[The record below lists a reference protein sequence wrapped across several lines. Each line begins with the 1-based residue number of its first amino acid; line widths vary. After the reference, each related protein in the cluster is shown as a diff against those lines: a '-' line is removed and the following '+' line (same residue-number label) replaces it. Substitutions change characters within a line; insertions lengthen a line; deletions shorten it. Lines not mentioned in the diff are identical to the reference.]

1 MHKRVDPLTKAMI
14 QQAKRTA
21 ANQATDQVVKLM
33 LALPVYVL
41 HDKCG
46 WGKVRCERLADQML
60 ELYDA
65 YQSGYVT
72 IEDLLQVLEDEA
84 GVTLRKEER

>member
-41 HDKCG
+41 HDKWG
-46 WGKVRCERLADQML
+46 FGKVRCERFANELL

-72 IEDLLQVLEDEA
+72 IEDLLQVLENEA
-84 GVTLRKEER
+84 GMTISKE

>member
-1 MHKRVDPLTKAMI
+1 MHKRGDPLTKAMI

-33 LALPVYVL
+33 LALPVDVL
-41 HDKCG
+41 HDKWG
-46 WGKVRCERLADQML
+46 FGKVRCERFANQML

-84 GVTLRKEER
+84 GMTISKG

>member
-41 HDKCG
+41 HDKWG
-46 WGKVRCERLADQML
+46 FGKVR
-60 ELYDA
+60 
-65 YQSGYVT
+65 
-72 IEDLLQVLEDEA
+72 
-84 GVTLRKEER
+84 

>member
-21 ANQATDQVVKLM
+21 VNQATDQVVKLM

-41 HDKCG
+41 HDKWG
-46 WGKVRCERLADQML
+46 FGKVRCERFANQML

-84 GVTLRKEER
+84 GMTISKG

>member
-1 MHKRVDPLTKAMI
+1 MRKRVDPLAKAMI

-41 HDKCG
+41 HDKWG
-46 WGKVRCERLADQML
+46 FGKVRCERFVEQLL
-60 ELYDA
+60 ELYEA
-65 YQSGYVT
+65 YQKDYVT
-72 IEDLLQVLEDEA
+72 IEDLMQVLADEA
-84 GVTLRKEER
+84 GIRVEG

>member
-21 ANQATDQVVKLM
+21 VNQATDQVVKLM

-41 HDKCG
+41 HDKHG
-46 WGKVRCERLADQML
+46 WGKVRCERFANQML

-72 IEDLLQVLEDEA
+72 IEDVLQVLEDEA
-84 GVTLRKEER
+84 GMTISMG